1 MFLVTFWLFL
11 RKCLYPLQMYNIQ
24 ISKNKKTRNY
34 RFKMVVSI
42 ANLQYW
48 ADSKSIKF
56 LFLNIYLSIFYL
68 LHEKQDGV
76 ERYPRA
82 SEVRARQFPSIGGFR
97 KPDTVPSV
105 LYSTLF
111 PSVRISGNHLIFR
124 RFQGHFFFVKCDN
137 STKNI
142 SAKELWNAGIP
153 AYQGN
158 SAQRH
163 IKISKKYR
171 GSRRS

>member
-1 MFLVTFWLFL
+1 
-11 RKCLYPLQMYNIQ
+11 
-24 ISKNKKTRNY
+24 
-34 RFKMVVSI
+34 MVVSI

-97 KPDTVPSV
+97 RPDTVPSV
-105 LYSTLF
+105 LQYIVSF
-111 PSVRISGNHLIFR
+111 GPYFREPPDFSKISGTLI
-124 RFQGHFFFVKCDN
+124 FFVKCDN

-163 IKISKKYR
+163 SKISKNT
-171 GSRRS
+171 GGHADHNFSVSPPSPTT